1 MTIDKKN
8 LLIEK
13 CTDDGFERLK
23 NLRNPKLIEFVAEY
37 AEHCSPDSVYVC
49 SDTEED
55 FDYVRRQALE
65 NGEEVKLT
73 LEGCTAHFD
82 GYSDQARDTKNTR
95 ILIPRGTEIKGINT
109 MPREDGLSEVK
120 EILEDMMTGRQMY
133 VMFLCLGPRDSEFS
147 IPCVQLTDSAYVAHN
162 EILLFRPGYDQ
173 FMKLKNKDNFFRFV
187 HSAGEL
193 DERKTCKNIDKRRVY
208 IDLEGGTVYSTNT
221 QYGGNSIGLKK
232 LAMRLAIKKASTEGW
247 LTEHMFV
254 MGVHGPKGRVTY
266 FTGAYPSMC
275 GKTATAMMPGETI
288 VGDDIAYLIAINGR
302 IRAVNVEKGL
312 FGIIKDVNSKDD
324 PLIYEALTSPAET
337 IFSNVLIDESNNP
350 YWIGRDGKV
359 PNRGVNH
366 SGDWFPGKK
375 DEKGNEITP
384 SHKNA
389 RFTIAIESL
398 KNADPAVHDP
408 KGVEVGGIIYGGRD
422 SDTTVPVEQSFDWSH
437 GILTKGATLESE
449 TTAATLGQEGVR
461 KFNLMSNIEFV
472 SIPLGRYIQD
482 NLNLGSKAEKPPLV
496 FSVNYFLKGKDGKF
510 LNSKEDKRVWL
521 KWMEL
526 RVHGEVDALKT
537 PTGHIPKYDDL
548 KRLFKEVLKRDY
560 SKQDYEEQ
568 FKFRTLE
575 HLAKIDRVEVIY
587 KQKIDDT
594 PEALFKALDEQRR
607 RIEAAREKHGY
618 YILPEKFA

>member
-1 MTIDKKN
+1 MTIDKKD

-37 AEHCSPDSVYVC
+37 VGHCSPDSVYVC

-55 FDYVRRQALE
+55 FDCVRRQALE
-65 NGEEVKLT
+65 NGEEVKLA

-82 GYSDQARDTKNTR
+82 GYHDQARDTKNTK
-95 ILIPRGTEIKGINT
+95 ILIPKGTEIKGINT
-109 MPREDGLSEVK
+109 MPREDGLPEVTG
-120 EILEDMMTGRQMY
+120 ILKDIMKGRQMY

-254 MGVHGPKGRVTY
+254 MGVHGPKDRVTY

-288 VGDDIAYLIAINGR
+288 VGDDIAYLIAINGKV
-302 IRAVNVEKGL
+302 RAVNVEKGL

-366 SGDWFPGKK
+366 SGEWFPGKK
-375 DEKGNEITP
+375 DEKGSEITP

-408 KGVEVGGIIYGGRD
+408 KGVEIGGIIYGGRD

-482 NLNLGSKAEKPPLV
+482 NLDLGSKAEKPPLV

-526 RVHGEVDALKT
+526 RVHGEVGALKT
-537 PTGHIPKYDDL
+537 PTGHSPKYDDL

-575 HLAKIDRVEVIY
+575 HLAKIDRIEVIY

-594 PEALFKALDEQRR
+594 PKALFKALDEQRK
-607 RIEAAREKHGY
+607 RIEAAREKYGD